1 MSHRGAISVGMWWC
15 NTERAREEGYLVA
28 RLPGC
33 QVARLPGCQVTL
45 PVHPGLSSLL
55 HISAGRVFGEHCEPF
70 FDAVSDVLESGGH
83 WRSNFQID
91 SRVLKKC

>member
-1 MSHRGAISVGMWWC
+1 MVCGGAIQR
-15 NTERAREEGYLVA
+15 ERERKVTW
-28 RLPGC
+28 LPGC
-33 QVARLPGCQVTL
+33 QVVRLPGCQVTL

-91 SRVLKKC
+91 SRVSKKL